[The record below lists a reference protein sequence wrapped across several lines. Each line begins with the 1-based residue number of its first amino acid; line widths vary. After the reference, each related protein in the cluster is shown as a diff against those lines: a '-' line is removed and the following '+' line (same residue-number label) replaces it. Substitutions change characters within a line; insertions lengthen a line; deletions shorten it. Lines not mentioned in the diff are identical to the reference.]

1 MTIVSTASAKQLK
14 FERVAVAELSLFI
27 DESGDVGSESRYYL
41 VSLVI
46 HEQSKDVL
54 PGVILYENNLA
65 FTGLEDIP
73 FHFNPLINANQE
85 YKDMSIETRKK
96 LLASF
101 RIMVEKLP
109 FRYHLF
115 AYQKRLHPTGPNS
128 LEANMRRDVTD
139 FLFDNFDFFCAFDK
153 VKVYYDNGQSLI
165 TRVLQDAMNQVFS
178 KNVIVFKNASPS
190 EYRLQQVADYVCG
203 IELTALKY
211 EQGIQTRTDERFF
224 GMKTGFKKNALR
236 KLRKHRM

>member
-41 VSLVI
+41 VSFVM

-54 PGVILYENNLA
+54 PGIILYENNLA
-65 FTGLEDIP
+65 FMGLKDIP

-85 YKDMSIETRKK
+85 YKDMNIETRKK

-128 LEANMRRDVTD
+128 LEANMRRDVRD

-178 KNVIVFKNASPS
+178 KNVIVFKDASPS
-190 EYRLQQVADYVCG
+190 KFRLQQVADYVCG

-211 EQGIQTRTDERFF
+211 EQDIQTRTDERFF
-224 GMKTGFKKNALR
+224 GMKTSFKKNVMR